1 MQEKQNFDI
10 KAIIGLGNPG
20 HKFELNR
27 HNIGFLILNALGD
40 RYNAHWQAKPNMEFA
55 EISIGEEIGQE
66 VGEKA
71 GAGVGKG
78 PKNILLIKPQ
88 TFMNDSGKVIGFLQ
102 KKGIKPEHIL
112 VVHDEMEFPFSKLQ
126 VRLGGSAR
134 GHNGLKSII
143 EHCGPE
149 FFRLRFGIS
158 RPVNKDMVSQHVLSN
173 FEQDSQDL
181 EAAIYKAV
189 DMIEDLFK

>member
-1 MQEKQNFDI
+1 MQEKQSFDI

-40 RYNAHWQAKPNMEFA
+40 RYNASWQVKPNMELS
-55 EISIGEEIGQE
+55 EIEINS
-66 VGEKA
+66 
-71 GAGVGKG
+71 
-78 PKNILLIKPQ
+78 KNILLIKPQ

-102 KKGIKPEHIL
+102 KKGIKPENIL
-112 VVHDEMEFPFSKLQ
+112 VVHDELEFPFAKLQ
-126 VRLGGSAR
+126 VRFGGSAR

-149 FFRLRFGIS
+149 FIRLRFGTD
-158 RPVNKDMVSQHVLSN
+158 RPADRAMVSNYVLGN
-173 FEQDSQDL
+173 FTQSSQDL

-189 DMIEDLFK
+189 NIIEDLFK